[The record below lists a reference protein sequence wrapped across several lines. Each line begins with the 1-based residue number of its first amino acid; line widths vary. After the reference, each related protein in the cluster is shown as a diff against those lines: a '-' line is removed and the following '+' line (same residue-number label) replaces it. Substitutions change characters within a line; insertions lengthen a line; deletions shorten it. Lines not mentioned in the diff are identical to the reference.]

1 MHRRVWLNL
10 GVTVVLLLAA
20 TFSSLVLGGLIGGTA
35 NAQMLF
41 LLAVLLIAR
50 FTDGYLWSVGASIV
64 SVPLVNYMFTYPY
77 FSFNLTISGYLLT
90 FLTMLAVSLIVSVLT
105 ARIKQQEQIRLDA
118 EREKLRANLLRAVSH
133 DLRTPLTS
141 IVGATGA
148 ILDNALP
155 PEKQRELLA
164 DVNADA
170 QWLLRMIENQLAI
183 TRIQGETAPLHTETE
198 VVEDVLAEAAIKFQ
212 KHFPDIKVDM
222 DLCDDILLADMDAV
236 LIEQVVLNLLE
247 NAVYHGKH
255 TTRVRLSAERS
266 GRFVLVT
273 VSDDGAG
280 IDPEKI
286 MNKARKQGILTKPE
300 SEYTEKE
307 IQNLILLPGFST
319 NETVTEFS
327 GRGVGMDVVKANVE
341 KCGGSII
348 VDSKK
353 GEGTTFIIKIPL
365 TLAIIDGM
373 EITVGDLVFTVPIST
388 IRESFKAESS
398 QILRDTKNNEMIMI
412 RGVCYPILRM
422 HEKFAIDTEITNLE
436 DGILLLVETDN
447 KSVCIFADKLIG
459 EQQVVVKPFPAYLNK
474 YKIKGEGLS
483 GCTIMG
489 DGSISLIIDTNTL
502 IG

>member
-50 FTDGYLWSVGASIV
+50 FTDGYLWGVGASIV

-170 QWLLRMIENQLAI
+170 QWLLRMIENQLTI
-183 TRIQGETAPLHTETE
+183 TRIQGETAPLHMETE

-222 DLCDDILLADMDAV
+222 DAV
-236 LIEQVVLNLLE
+236 LIEQVVLNMLE

-255 TTRVRLSAERS
+255 TTRIRLSAERS

-280 IDPEKI
+280 IPRDRLPRLFQAMPESGRSADAQKHMGIGLSVCLSIVRAHGGEMSATNNEQGGASISFTLPEKE
-286 MNKARKQGILTKPE
+286 N
-300 SEYTEKE
+300 EYAGQTA
-307 IQNLILLPGFST
+307 G
-319 NETVTEFS
+319 
-327 GRGVGMDVVKANVE
+327 
-341 KCGGSII
+341 CGG
-348 VDSKK
+348 
-353 GEGTTFIIKIPL
+353 
-365 TLAIIDGM
+365 
-373 EITVGDLVFTVPIST
+373 
-388 IRESFKAESS
+388 
-398 QILRDTKNNEMIMI
+398 
-412 RGVCYPILRM
+412 
-422 HEKFAIDTEITNLE
+422 
-436 DGILLLVETDN
+436 
-447 KSVCIFADKLIG
+447 
-459 EQQVVVKPFPAYLNK
+459 
-474 YKIKGEGLS
+474 
-483 GCTIMG
+483 
-489 DGSISLIIDTNTL
+489 
-502 IG
+502 

>member
-1 MHRRVWLNL
+1 MR
-10 GVTVVLLLAA
+10 
-20 TFSSLVLGGLIGGTA
+20 
-35 NAQMLF
+35 
-41 LLAVLLIAR
+41 
-50 FTDGYLWSVGASIV
+50 
-64 SVPLVNYMFTYPY
+64 
-77 FSFNLTISGYLLT
+77 SGRSCAPT
-90 FLTMLAVSLIVSVLT
+90 
-105 ARIKQQEQIRLDA
+105 
-118 EREKLRANLLRAVSH
+118 LLRAVSH

-280 IDPEKI
+280 IPRDRLPRLFQAMPESGRSADAQKHMGIGLSVCLSIVRAHGGEMSATNNEQGGASISFTLPEKE
-286 MNKARKQGILTKPE
+286 N
-300 SEYTEKE
+300 EYAGQTA
-307 IQNLILLPGFST
+307 G
-319 NETVTEFS
+319 
-327 GRGVGMDVVKANVE
+327 
-341 KCGGSII
+341 CGG
-348 VDSKK
+348 
-353 GEGTTFIIKIPL
+353 
-365 TLAIIDGM
+365 
-373 EITVGDLVFTVPIST
+373 
-388 IRESFKAESS
+388 
-398 QILRDTKNNEMIMI
+398 
-412 RGVCYPILRM
+412 
-422 HEKFAIDTEITNLE
+422 
-436 DGILLLVETDN
+436 
-447 KSVCIFADKLIG
+447 
-459 EQQVVVKPFPAYLNK
+459 
-474 YKIKGEGLS
+474 
-483 GCTIMG
+483 
-489 DGSISLIIDTNTL
+489 
-502 IG
+502 